1 LRINHKSLIVIV
13 LNGIFLQAC
22 DLSTDKTQKVEI
34 EEKASDFTP
43 PMGPYGLPYRY
54 KLYSFRDTLYR

>member
-1 LRINHKSLIVIV
+1 MV

-34 EEKASDFTP
+34 EEKSSDFIP
-43 PMGPYGLPYRY
+43 PMGPYGLPYRVGNLGG
-54 KLYSFRDTLYR
+54 KPVNLSEGVSKYRL